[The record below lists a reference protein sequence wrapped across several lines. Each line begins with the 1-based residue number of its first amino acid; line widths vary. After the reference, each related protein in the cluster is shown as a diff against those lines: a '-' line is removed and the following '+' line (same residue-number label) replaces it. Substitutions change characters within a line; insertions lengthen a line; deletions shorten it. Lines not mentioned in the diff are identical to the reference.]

1 MVDYRFTVRG
11 AAERLAKEDLRV
23 RRRQAEQQSAEKL
36 SRTRREVMTL
46 AVAVASFIVSAGSL
60 VVAIIALTN

>member
-1 MVDYRFTVRG
+1 MVDYRLTVRG